1 MSAFAAASW
10 AALAIFQSGGD
21 VSIAASIA
29 AFEAACLDIRG
40 DRAKLQELATINRWR
55 PSQAE
60 LHPAMDWMDVYEVGS
75 TFLKLAHVPKVVDGD
90 SITPEQVICSLDG
103 IEASADWVQA
113 LSAIEVDEEALGA
126 PNPLPRNY
134 DIPPG
139 LEMGVWF
146 LPDDSRLHG
155 SYISA
160 QRRLEISINYP
171 PEF

>member
-10 AALAIFQSGGD
+10 AALAIFQSGGG
-21 VSIAASIA
+21 VSIDTSVA
-29 AFEAACLDIRG
+29 AFKAACLNIRG
-40 DRAKLQELATINRWR
+40 DRAKLQELATIKGWR

-75 TFLKLAHVPKVVDGD
+75 TVLKLAHIPKVVDGD
-90 SITPEQVICSLDG
+90 SITPEQLICALDG
-103 IEASADWVQA
+103 VEASPDWAQA
-113 LSAIEVDEEALGA
+113 LSSLEIEDRVLGA
-126 PNPLPRNY
+126 PKPPPGNY

-146 LPDDSRLHG
+146 LPDGSRLHG
-155 SYISA
+155 SYIAA

-171 PEF
+171 TEF